1 MIVALLLGRKGSKG
15 FPGKNTIPVMGRP
28 LAWYPMRTAKAV
40 KEIDRIFL
48 STDDP
53 ELMQIAN
60 GLGVE
65 IIERPEYLADDQALG
80 EDAYSHGYE
89 EIRKREKR
97 DIELVVL
104 LFCNAATITTKGIK
118 EGIIWL
124 QENSSFDSAVTVSRY
139 NMWSPV
145 RARKLERDGSLKPF
159 VPFDVFGDPELI
171 NCDRDSMGDVWFAD
185 MGCSVVRP
193 KCLEKLDD
201 GLLPQK
207 WMGQK
212 IAPIIQEAG
221 FDVDYEWQL
230 PLLEWWLKRF
240 WDVPIGE

>member
-1 MIVALLLGRKGSKG
+1 MIAALLLGRKGSKG
-15 FPGKNTIPVMGRP
+15 FPGKNTVPVLGRP

-48 STDDP
+48 STDDQ
-53 ELMQIAN
+53 ELMEIAE

-80 EDAYSHGYE
+80 EDAYVHGYE

-104 LFCNAATITTKGIK
+104 LFCNSATITAKGIK
-118 EGIIWL
+118 DGIMWL
-124 QENSSFDSAVTVSRY
+124 RENSSFDSAVTVSRY
-139 NMWSPV
+139 NMWSPI
-145 RARKLERDGSLKPF
+145 RARKLEKDGSLKPF
-159 VPFDVFGDPELI
+159 VPFNVFGDPKSI
-171 NCDRDSMGDVWFAD
+171 NCDRDSMGDVWYAD

-193 KCLEKLDD
+193 NCLGNLDE

-230 PLLEWWLKRF
+230 PLLEWWIKNF
-240 WDVPIGE
+240 WDIPIGK

>member
-1 MIVALLLGRKGSKG
+1 MIAALLLGRKGSKG
-15 FPGKNTIPVMGRP
+15 LPGKNTVPVLGRP
-28 LAWYPMRTAKAV
+28 LAWYPMSTAKAV

-48 STDDP
+48 STDDQ
-53 ELMQIAN
+53 ELMEIAN
-60 GLGVE
+60 GLDVE
-65 IIERPEYLADDQALG
+65 IIERPKYLADDQALG
-80 EDAYSHGYE
+80 EDAYVHGYE

-104 LFCNAATITTKGIK
+104 LFCNSATITAKGIK
-118 EGIIWL
+118 DGIMWL
-124 QENSSFDSAVTVSRY
+124 RENSSFDSAVTVSRY
-139 NMWSPV
+139 NMWSPI
-145 RARKLERDGSLKPF
+145 RARKIEKDGSLKPF
-159 VPFDVFGDPELI
+159 VPLDVFGDPRNI
-171 NCDRDSMGDVWFAD
+171 NCDRDSMGDVWYAD

-193 KCLEKLDD
+193 HCLEKLDE

-230 PLLEWWLKRF
+230 PLLEWWIKRF
-240 WDVPIGE
+240 WDIPIGK